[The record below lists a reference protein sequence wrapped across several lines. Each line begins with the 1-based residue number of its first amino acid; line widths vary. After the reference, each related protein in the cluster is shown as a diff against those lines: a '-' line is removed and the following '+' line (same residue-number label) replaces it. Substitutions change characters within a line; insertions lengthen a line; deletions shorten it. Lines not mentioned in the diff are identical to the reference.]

1 MYFSSHLSE
10 NQYFLSRKIDENVVF
25 LATTHDKSGLTRREL
40 QCVVTRSETLS
51 SYHICINKH
60 YVSAPNGRC
69 GRDGIGSTF
78 SASFF
83 DNLRWIVCVRQAGA
97 EINLQMCVV
106 REHNSSRTF
115 VKNNGPGTTLVG
127 QFCSGFPTV
136 WSLRMGSSGSR
147 DHKHVKSGEL
157 LLCGFFLSVVLPL
170 PQCTPL
176 GENVR
181 CIIGVSY
188 PSPFRNKIHKGVVFL
203 MPLIFWKIL
212 LASEKLKF

>member
-1 MYFSSHLSE
+1 MNYQSQGLPQKVHNFLKPRE
-10 NQYFLSRKIDENVVF
+10 NLLWV
-25 LATTHDKSGLTRREL
+25 L
-40 QCVVTRSETLS
+40 QTNS
-51 SYHICINKH
+51 NKH
-60 YVSAPNGRC
+60 YVYAPNGRC

-106 REHNSSRTF
+106 REHNSMAF

-147 DHKHVKSGEL
+147 DHTHVKNDEI
-157 LLCGFFLSVVLPL
+157 LLCRFFFCSVVIPHVLIW
-170 PQCTPL
+170 
-176 GENVR
+176 R
-181 CIIGVSY
+181 CITGVS
-188 PSPFRNKIHKGVVFL
+188 SP
-203 MPLIFWKIL
+203 PFWI
-212 LASEKLKF
+212 